1 MEIDWL
7 TVSAQI
13 VNFLIL
19 VYLLKRFLYQPVLRA
34 MDGRERRISARLDEA
49 ARREQEAEGEADTLR
64 ARQAELERKK
74 AGLMDEAREQ
84 AEAERR
90 HLLEEARA
98 EIEDRRRQWRQ
109 EVDTEREAFLKELR
123 DRAAEGVLG
132 VARRVLTELADTRLE
147 QQTLQVFLRRLEGLE
162 PQAREAM
169 AASGEPL
176 RLATA
181 FELDTGARERLNA
194 AVRSQIAPQAEI
206 QYRQA
211 PELGWGL
218 ELSAGGQRLSW
229 NLSDYLDDLARNVD
243 SALGKTRGGQ

>member
-1 MEIDWL
+1 MEVDWL

-34 MDGRERRISARLDEA
+34 MDGRERRIRERLDEA
-49 ARREQEAEGEADTLR
+49 ARRQQEAEREARGLQQ
-64 ARQAELERKK
+64 RQTELEQAK
-74 AGLMDEAREQ
+74 ADLMTEAREQ
-84 AEAERR
+84 AEAERGR
-90 HLLEEARA
+90 LLEEARD

-109 EVDTEREAFLKELR
+109 EVETEREAFLKELR
-123 DRAAEGVLG
+123 NRAAEGVLA
-132 VARRVLTELADTRLE
+132 VARQVLAELADVRLE

-194 AVRSQIAPQAEI
+194 AVQAQIAPQAEI
-206 QYRQA
+206 QYRQS
-211 PELGWGL
+211 PDLIWGV
-218 ELSAGGQRLSW
+218 ELSAAGQRLSW
-229 NLSDYLDDLARNVD
+229 NLAEYLDALARSVD
-243 SALGKTRGGQ
+243 NALGKARTGD